1 MSMRVSA
8 QVRRSGW
15 GCYPGR
21 WWCVLG
27 VVLLTGL
34 GTPRGGEPP
43 GRGGAVA
50 ATNAPVRSTF
60 AEAASM
66 ETLDDQHRMAI
77 GDRLSFRIVED
88 QEDPK
93 PLLVTD
99 SGDLEVPYIGRFPA
113 RDKTCKQLARE
124 LKAELEK
131 DYYYRATVILAVDQ
145 LSKTR
150 GKVYL
155 VGSIRIPGPQEIP
168 SDEVFTL
175 SKCIMRAGG
184 FADFADKR
192 HVKVT
197 RKPPSARGAN
207 KVFVVNVG
215 EIIERGR
222 TEADLVLEPED
233 LIYVPSRMVNF

>member
-1 MSMRVSA
+1 MRVYP
-8 QVRRSGW
+8 QVRRFGW
-15 GCYPGR
+15 GRHSGR
-21 WWCVLG
+21 WGCVLG
-27 VVLLTGL
+27 VVLVTSL
-34 GTPRGGEPP
+34 GTLRGGEPP

-50 ATNAPVRSTF
+50 ATNAPARATF

-184 FADFADKR
+184 FADFGDKR

-197 RKPPSARGAN
+197 RKPSSTRGAN

>member
-8 QVRRSGW
+8 QVRRFGW
-15 GCYPGR
+15 GRHSGR